1 MIKVTCDMCK
11 KPIDYNV
18 DGVNLDFNHYS
29 VVNFKKYYDDEKQLC
44 VACATRV
51 SKWIDEQCKLNVA
64 EIITEDNEV
73 CDENH

>member
-11 KPIDYNV
+11 KPIDFNV
-18 DGVNLDFNHYS
+18 DGVNVNFNHYG

-51 SKWIDEQCKLNVA
+51 SKWIDEQCKLNVD
-64 EIITEDNEV
+64 EITAAANCE
-73 CDENH
+73 